1 MLGDKEFIDAMIEL
15 ELLSVQTFTVLTG
28 GLFVE
33 GSAYDKQ
40 LKQLFGYYQVWLRAK
55 ETN

>member
-15 ELLSVQTFTVLTG
+15 ELLSVQTFTVLSG